1 MKHFAALSLL
11 LIAFAFGAS
20 AQCTPD
26 ASITTP
32 GFYPSPDSLPCVER
46 GVAFDTV
53 LQFRNFSTVNAA
65 DFGIPIPL
73 TVTVNWVRI
82 DSIGGLPNGIT
93 YSCTPANCQFPG
105 GSNGCIDFT
114 GTTNDP
120 TGNYDLVVYATINA
134 DVPPVP
140 GIFPGGTIEEQGT
153 SDDLGFPIFLTVI
166 EAGDPCP
173 LPSVEVVGGPFFS
186 CPGQS
191 AQLNLDIDTG
201 GAVGPFTFAW
211 SPATG
216 LNDATIANPTATVA
230 AATTYT
236 VTVTDANGYEFTTS
250 TTVDVDNTPAP
261 VANFN
266 FDVVGSDVNF
276 TDLSSNGS
284 SVSWQFGNGST
295 STATNPTFTYDET
308 GNYDV
313 TLIVSNNCGSDTI
326 VKPLTVTSIAN
337 VLGKELS
344 INVFPNPTKG
354 MFTVS
359 LGGIAAQA
367 TQVMVYDMQGRLVK
381 EATLQSNVGTMSTE
395 IDLASNGNGV
405 YIVKLMSGSQT
416 STHKLIV
423 H

>member
-11 LIAFAFGAS
+11 LMAFAFGAS

-53 LQFRNFSTVNAA
+53 LQFKNFSTVNAA
-65 DFGIPIPL
+65 DFGIPFPI

-82 DSIGGLPNGIT
+82 DSIGGLPTGIT
-93 YSCTPANCQFPG
+93 YSCNPANCQFPG

-134 DVPPVP
+134 DVP
-140 GIFPGGTIEEQGT
+140 GFGTIQEQGT

-166 EAGDPCP
+166 NAGDPCP
-173 LPSVEVVGGPFFS
+173 LPSVEVVGGPLFS

-191 AQLNLDIDTG
+191 AQINLSIDTG
-201 GAVGPFTFAW
+201 GAVGPFTYAW

-216 LNDATIANPTATVA
+216 LSDATIANPTATVTT
-230 AATTYT
+230 ATTYT
-236 VTVTDANGYEFTTS
+236 VTVTDANGYEFTTEV
-250 TTVDVDNTPAP
+250 TVDVDNTPAP
-261 VANFN
+261 VANFSI
-266 FDVVGSDVNF
+266 DTTGGSVAII
-276 TDLSSNGS
+276 DLSSNATTYL
-284 SVSWQFGNGST
+284 WNFGNGTT
-295 STATNPTFTYDET
+295 STAANPTFSYDSTGTYT
-308 GNYDV
+308 V
-313 TLIVSNNCGSDTI
+313 TLIVSNNCGSDTTSDI
-326 VKPLTVTSIAN
+326 LTITGIAN
-337 VLGKELS
+337 VLGKDLS
-344 INVFPNPTKG
+344 INMFPNPTKG
-354 MFTVS
+354 VFTVS
-359 LGGIAAQA
+359 LNGIAAQA
-367 TQVMVYDMQGRLVK
+367 TLVMVYDMHGRLVK
-381 EATLQSNVGTMSTE
+381 EATLQSNGGIMSTE

>member
-11 LIAFAFGAS
+11 LMAFAFGAS

-26 ASITTP
+26 ASLTTP

-53 LQFRNFSTVNAA
+53 IQFRNFSTVNAA
-65 DFGIPIPL
+65 DFGIPFPI

-82 DSIGGLPNGIT
+82 DSIGGLPTGIT
-93 YSCTPANCQFPG
+93 YACNPSNCQIPG
-105 GSNGCIDFT
+105 GSNGCINFT
-114 GTTNDP
+114 GTTNAA
-120 TGNYDLVVYATINA
+120 TGNYDLIVYATINA
-134 DVPPVP
+134 DVP
-140 GIFPGGTIEEQGT
+140 GFGTIEEQGT

-166 EAGDPCP
+166 NAGDPCP

-201 GAVGPFTFAW
+201 GAVAPFTFAW
-211 SPATG
+211 SPASG
-216 LNDATIANPTATVA
+216 LSDATVANPTATVTSS
-230 AATTYT
+230 TTYT

-250 TTVDVDNTPAP
+250 TTVDVDNTPTP

-266 FDVVGSDVNF
+266 FDVVGSEVTF
-276 TDLSSNGS
+276 TDLSSNGTN
-284 SVSWQFGNGST
+284 VTWQFGDGST
-295 STATNPTFTYDET
+295 STAANPTFTYGAT

-326 VKPLTVTSIAN
+326 VKPLTITGIAN
-337 VLGKELS
+337 ILGKELS

-354 MFTVS
+354 IFTVS
-359 LGGIAAQA
+359 LSGIAAQA
-367 TQVMVYDMQGRLVK
+367 TQVMVFDMQGRLVK
-381 EATLQSNVGTMSTE
+381 DATLQSTGGTMSAE

-405 YIVKLMSGSQT
+405 YFVKLVSGSQT